1 MSKEIFDTVL
11 QVEAQSNEIHN
22 QIGQLKYLIV
32 KLLEE
37 NNKLKIENENLRKH
51 YDKNLMELDRTEE
64 KSEKKVE
71 IEKPKVAYNNLTN
84 LYNEGFHIC
93 SDQFG
98 RPRSDDCLFCT
109 PFLNKFTK
117 SS

>member
-51 YDKNLMELDRTEE
+51 YDINLMGLDRNEQKNVIKTE
-64 KSEKKVE
+64 V
-71 IEKPKVAYNNLTN
+71 EKPKIAYNNLTN

>member
-1 MSKEIFDTVL
+1 LSKEIFDTVL

-22 QIGQLKYLIV
+22 QIGQLKYLIA

-37 NNKLKIENENLRKH
+37 NNKLKIENDNLRKH
-51 YDKNLMELDRTEE
+51 FDKNLMEIDRQTD
-64 KSEKKVE
+64 KSDQKAEV
-71 IEKPKVAYNNLTN
+71 EKPNFAYNNLTN

-93 SDQFG
+93 NDQFG
-98 RPRSDDCLFCT
+98 RPRSDECLFCT